1 MTVTRLFIFGLILL
15 FSAPLGA
22 QENIPEFSAP
32 LDIPL
37 ILSGNFAE
45 LRRNHFHTGID
56 IKTQGVEGHNVRA
69 AAEGHVTRVAISPW
83 GYGKALYITHPNGYT
98 TVYAHLSSLSI
109 KIDSV
114 VRAEQYRRESY
125 SADFAPDPPIP
136 VDRGEIIAL
145 SGNSGSSGGPHLHFE
160 IRRTADSRPQ
170 NPLLFNFKVTDR
182 LPPRIRGVRFHPL
195 TDTSLVDG
203 QTEPK
208 SYVVTGGS
216 GTYRMRDAGP
226 VKTYG
231 AVGLSLHALDFL
243 DGAPN
248 KCGIYSLELEVE
260 GETVCRQQFDELDFA
275 VSRHINCY
283 KDYGAFRRNGWHY
296 HKSFIEPGN
305 GLEMIYPEIPPDS
318 GRVFFPEKG
327 IRKAKYTATDA
338 YGNSSVLEFS
348 FETLDAPNAPLPAP
362 EPYDAYFYRNRP
374 NSFEYGDELQLE
386 LPANAL
392 YNDLKFK
399 FGREM
404 PSAQSLSPYFSLH
417 NDSEPLD
424 KAITVKISMDEIPER
439 LRDKAIGAR
448 YAAVGSPAWVS
459 GVREGDYYVMK
470 VKDFGRFTLL
480 ADSTP
485 PTLTP
490 NRYSGGGTVSDRS
503 VLGFSVKDDRS
514 GIKSYE
520 ARLNGAWML
529 LEYEPKK
536 NLIFAEVGKSG
547 FKKGQN
553 SLEITVTDHCGNAVT
568 RSFDYSY

>member
-1 MTVTRLFIFGLILL
+1 MIFNRLFVLPLILL
-15 FSAPLGA
+15 FGTPALA
-22 QENIPEFSAP
+22 QEGIPEFSPP

-45 LRRNHFHTGID
+45 MRRNHFHTGID
-56 IKTQGVEGHNVRA
+56 IKTQGVEGQNVRA
-69 AAEGHVTRVAISPW
+69 AAEGYVSRVAISPW
-83 GYGKALYITHPNGYT
+83 GYGKALYIDHPNGYT
-98 TVYAHLSSLSI
+98 TVYAHLSSLSA

-114 VRAEQYRRESY
+114 VRAEQYRTESFRV
-125 SADFAPDPPIP
+125 DFAPDPPIP
-136 VDRGEIIAL
+136 VERQELIAL

-170 NPLLFNFKVTDR
+170 NPLLFNFDVADNI
-182 LPPRIRGVRFHPL
+182 PPRLRGVRFHPL

-203 QTEPK
+203 QTEAK
-208 SYVVTGGS
+208 SYVLTGGN
-216 GTYRMRDAGP
+216 GKYRMRAAAP

-231 AVGLSLHALDFL
+231 AVGFSLHALDFL

-248 KCGIYSLELEVE
+248 KCGIYSLKLEVE

-305 GLEMIYPEIPPDS
+305 GLEMIYPEIAPDS

-327 IRKAKYTATDA
+327 IRQAKYTSTDA
-338 YGNSSVLEFS
+338 YGNTSVLEFA
-348 FETLDAPNAPLPAP
+348 FETLDAPDAPLPAP
-362 EPYDAYFYRNRP
+362 EPYDAYFYRGRP

-386 LPANAL
+386 MPANAL

-404 PSAQSLSPYFSLH
+404 PTAQSLSPYFSLH
-417 NDSEPLD
+417 NDFEPLD
-424 KAITVKISMDEIPER
+424 KAITVKISMADIPEP
-439 LRDKAIGAR
+439 LREKVVGAR
-448 YAAVGSPAWVS
+448 YAAAGAPAWVP
-459 GVREGDYYVMK
+459 GEPDGDYFAMT
-470 VKDFGRFTLL
+470 VKDFGRFTLM

-490 NRYSGGGTVSDRS
+490 NRYSSGGALSDRS

-514 GIKSYE
+514 GIKTYE
-520 ARLNGAWML
+520 ARLNGKWML

-536 NLIFAEVGKSG
+536 NLLFAEVGKSG

-553 SLEITVTDHCGNAVT
+553 TLEITVTDHCGNAVT
-568 RSFDYSY
+568 RSFNYTY